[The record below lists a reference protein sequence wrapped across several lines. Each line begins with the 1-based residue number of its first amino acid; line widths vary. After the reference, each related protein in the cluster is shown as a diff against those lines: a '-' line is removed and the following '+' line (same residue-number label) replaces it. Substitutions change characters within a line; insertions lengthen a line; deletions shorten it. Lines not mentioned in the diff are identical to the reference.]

1 MTRIQTAYASAYAR
15 DRVHVSRVTRGESRV
30 LTANFN
36 ALMAPDDT
44 ITTVTWRAESGYP
57 MVMSAA
63 AIAGHTASVRV
74 VANAGGRARMRCT
87 ATTSTGDVL
96 TQLFRIDV
104 MGAPYFTGEV
114 IPASNGPTVL
124 VTP

>member
-1 MTRIQTAYASAYAR
+1 MSRIQTAYASAYQR
-15 DRVHVSRVTRGESRV
+15 DRVHVSRVTRGESRI

-36 ALMAPDDT
+36 ALMATADT
-44 ITTVTWRAESGYP
+44 ITQATWRAESGYP

-63 AIAGHTASVRV
+63 VISGHTASARV
-74 VANAGGRARMRCT
+74 VAKNGGRARMRCT
-87 ATTSTGDVL
+87 VTTSAGDVL

-104 MGAPYFTGEV
+104 LGGPYFTGEV
-114 IPASNGPTVL
+114 IPASNGPTIL

>member
-1 MTRIQTAYASAYAR
+1 MSRTQTAYASAYQR

-36 ALMAPDDT
+36 ALMDKADT
-44 ITTVTWRAESGYP
+44 ITSATWRAESGYP

-96 TQLFRIDV
+96 TQIFRIDV
-104 MGAPYFTGEV
+104 IGGPYFTGEV
-114 IPASNGPTVL
+114 IPASNGPTSL
-124 VTP
+124 VAP